1 MKYCCS
7 CSEAFQSSDWKCPHC
22 LWSPPFAGGFPAFAL
37 PLSVA
42 NEGFADHYFSD
53 LVSLETGHFWFESRN
68 RLLASTLRNHF
79 PAFQTFLE
87 IGCGTGFV
95 LSGLQKQFRHV
106 RFSGSEIFSSGL
118 AFAHDRLPSVQLF
131 QMDARHIPFRDEYDV
146 IGAFDVLE
154 HIEEDEDVLRQMYQA
169 VRPGGGILI
178 TVPQHPALWSA
189 ADDYAFHKRRYTR
202 TEMVSKVQAAGFELV
217 QVTSFVSLL
226 LPVMLLSRL
235 RHRHNT
241 ETYNPLAE
249 FTINPGINRF
259 LTAVMSLERQIMRY
273 VSLPAGGSLLVAAI
287 RRH

>member
-146 IGAFDVLE
+146 IGHE
-154 HIEEDEDVLRQMYQA
+154 QRLRCDHQ
-169 VRPGGGILI
+169 PEI
-178 TVPQHPALWSA
+178 TIHYLTTPALTNNRNCA
-189 ADDYAFHKRRYTR
+189 CRRIR
-202 TEMVSKVQAAGFELV
+202 ACAVSTDRQQAPGYNARIK
-217 QVTSFVSLL
+217 
-226 LPVMLLSRL
+226 RL
-235 RHRHNT
+235 R
-241 ETYNPLAE
+241 P
-249 FTINPGINRF
+249 
-259 LTAVMSLERQIMRY
+259 
-273 VSLPAGGSLLVAAI
+273 PAG
-287 RRH
+287 